1 MANLE
6 LVITAGAE
14 WKEWLA
20 NLEKQIDR
28 LERLQEGAKDEAA
41 PAVESDD
48 AEDEDEDEAP
58 AKAKSKPKSKP
69 KKVAEAFDDD
79 EEDEAPAE
87 DDGEDEAGEEDED
100 EAPTAKA
107 NKSKSKKLTP
117 DDCNDAAKTLAKA
130 IGGKPGRDAVLKLM
144 KKQFRTVSVSEL
156 KPEQYADFI
165 AAMTEAVEEH
175 EG

>member
-6 LVITAGAE
+6 LVITAGADS
-14 WKEWLA
+14 KEWLA
-20 NLEKQIDR
+20 KLEKQIDR
-28 LERLQEGAKDEAA
+28 LERLRGAKDEPA

-58 AKAKSKPKSKP
+58 KAKAKSKP

-79 EEDEAPAE
+79 EDEPAE

-107 NKSKSKKLTP
+107 KSKPKKLTP
-117 DDCNDAAKTLAKA
+117 DDCNDAAKALAKA

-165 AAMTEAVEEH
+165 AAMAEAVEEH
-175 EG
+175 EE